1 MLFATSMVILFSLAA
16 ASPNPELHSPNR
28 ELDYRSTY
36 QVGHIGINLGYLTLN
51 GDHVAWFSGLPK
63 SDYTVIGPDS
73 VNPCT
78 RTFDLRK
85 RDVGTTGTYQEFGCG
100 TPDYG
105 INKNGAYYAQCAT
118 FSEPDAD
125 GVHTEWYCS

>member
-1 MLFATSMVILFSLAA
+1 MVVLFSLAA
-16 ASPNPELHSPNR
+16 ASLIQN
-28 ELDYRSTY
+28 ST
-36 QVGHIGINLGYLTLN
+36 VPTGNLTIVPLINGINLGYLTLN

-78 RTFDLRK
+78 
-85 RDVGTTGTYQEFGCG
+85 QFGCG

-125 GVHTEWYCS
+125 GVHTEWHCS